1 MKKNQNNK
9 EKTLLYDMLILQLK
23 YLLCQ
28 LFIYL

>member
-28 LFIYL
+28 LFIY